1 MIPRHEVVE
10 EGRGNAVL
18 NRGPRQG
25 ELECQGSQ
33 RIQFGEPIV
42 LKLCST
48 PPHSKLFQ
56 TKFEFSHTLAGVV

>member
-10 EGRGNAVL
+10 EGRGNAFL

-42 LKLCST
+42 LNATSLQIIPAKVRI
-48 PPHSKLFQ
+48 
-56 TKFEFSHTLAGVV
+56 FSNLGRCGVNRA